1 MDTGI
6 IVSSFGV
13 VSFAAVLFT
22 AISFSAVAFSAV
34 AFSAVAFSAV
44 CTGVYAEA
52 SPTRKIMKNII
63 ALIISHPKF
72 AFKLLSC
79 VV

>member
-22 AISFSAVAFSAV
+22 AISFSAV